1 MAGNGGR
8 QEEVVVVACQVAEI
22 RGNPVWQSKNC
33 LRCLP
38 SMRAKWIREASPN
51 QGCSFLNAVEK
62 GGSSLSRLNAA
73 LKKQYIFKTR
83 RGVNGCLNN
92 LPGIALLGQGGFPKN
107 G

>member
-1 MAGNGGR
+1 MATGPVLEMVVTPWWQEMVEGR
-8 QEEVVVVACQVAEI
+8 RKWSVVACQVAEI

-62 GGSSLSRLNAA
+62 GVVL
-73 LKKQYIFKTR
+73 IITT
-83 RGVNGCLNN
+83 
-92 LPGIALLGQGGFPKN
+92 
-107 G
+107 